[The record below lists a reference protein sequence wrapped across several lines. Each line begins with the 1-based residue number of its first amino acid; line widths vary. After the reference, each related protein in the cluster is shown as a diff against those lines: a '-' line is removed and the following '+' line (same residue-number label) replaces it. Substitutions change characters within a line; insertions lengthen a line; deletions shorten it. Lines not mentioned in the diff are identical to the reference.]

1 MFIGGGG
8 KFGKP
13 IGGGGKLGNPGGD
26 GNVLLPPDPV
36 LPPPWLPKLSFAYN
50 NALAFFIAYEF
61 PFICYFGFYWM
72 SYFGAF
78 CLNRFAS
85 KNFFFYKNYWF
96 DDFYVFIYC
105 FCCVFGIY
113 YYS

>member
-13 IGGGGKLGNPGGD
+13 IGGGGKLGNPGGG
-26 GNVLLPPDPV
+26 GNVLLPPEPV

-61 PFICYFGFYWM
+61 PLICYFGFY
-72 SYFGAF
+72 
-78 CLNRFAS
+78 
-85 KNFFFYKNYWF
+85 
-96 DDFYVFIYC
+96 
-105 FCCVFGIY
+105 
-113 YYS
+113 